1 MDANDARIRYN
12 PSYSDFIWQRGPLWH
27 RWPALKDDAEGMTS
41 FSIIPAIDIKDGRC
55 VRLYQGNYDQVTVFD
70 HDPVA
75 VARKWEKL
83 GAERLHIV
91 DLDGAKAGRPVN
103 AQVVF
108 AIVRAINIPVQ
119 LGGGLRDH
127 GTVDAAF
134 QLGVERI
141 VLGTAAIREPGLIA
155 RLVEDYADR
164 VIVGVDARD
173 GWVAAQGW
181 LETSQIRAGDLIRR
195 MGEIGVS
202 SVIYTDIARDGTM
215 RGPNLDAIRALVAA
229 HGPDII
235 ASGGVSS
242 LDDLVA
248 LAQTG
253 ARGVIV
259 GRALYTG
266 AITLSDAISAVK
278 SSTVNY

>member
-1 MDANDARIRYN
+1 
-12 PSYSDFIWQRGPLWH
+12 
-27 RWPALKDDAEGMTS
+27 MTS

-55 VRLYQGNYDQVTVFD
+55 VRLYQGDYDQVTVFD

-119 LGGGLRDH
+119 LGGGLRDQ

-141 VLGTAAIREPGLIA
+141 VLGTAALREPGLIA
-155 RLVEDYADR
+155 RLVEAYGDR

-181 LETSQIRAGDLIRR
+181 LETSQIRADDLIRR
-195 MGEIGVS
+195 MGAIGVS
-202 SVIYTDIARDGTM
+202 RVIYTDIARDGTM
-215 RGPNLDAIRALVAA
+215 RGPNLDAIRALVAT
-229 HGPDII
+229 HGPKII

-253 ARGVIV
+253 ACGVIV

-266 AITLSDAISAVK
+266 AINLPEAISAVT
-278 SSTVNY
+278 SSTVSH